1 MKRADILKSFGEMSP
16 GDQEAIRAELIGKGA
31 SHETG
36 DPMAMCQ
43 EMMQKMKG
51 ECC

>member
-1 MKRADILKSFGEMSP
+1 MKREDFLKAFADMSP
-16 GDQEAIRAELIGKGA
+16 GDQEAIRAELIGRGA

-36 DPMAMCQ
+36 DPMAMFQ

-51 ECC
+51 KCC

>member
-1 MKRADILKSFGEMSP
+1 MNREDFLKAFADMSP
-16 GDQEAIRAELIGKGA
+16 GDQEAIRAELFGKRA
-31 SHETG
+31 SQETG

-51 ECC
+51 KCC